1 VVGYAS
7 FEFSAEDRSYT
18 IEHGRTL
25 LGFARQ
31 SITAALASGG
41 SPAIPREAWLRE
53 CRATFVTL
61 KSNGRLRGCIGMLEA
76 MRMLGEDVI
85 ANARAAA
92 FQDPRF
98 NALTPAELAGLE
110 IEVSILSRPVQL
122 SFEDH
127 TDLMRQIVP
136 GKDGLILECD
146 TASGPR
152 RGTFLPQV
160 WDDIPDPEQFMAQL
174 KLKAGVPADTRSTR
188 CRFRRYRAV
197 KWREADLPQS
207 S

>member
-1 VVGYAS
+1 
-7 FEFSAEDRSYT
+7 
-18 IEHGRTL
+18 
-25 LGFARQ
+25 
-31 SITAALASGG
+31 
-41 SPAIPREAWLRE
+41 
-53 CRATFVTL
+53 
-61 KSNGRLRGCIGMLEA
+61 
-76 MRMLGEDVI
+76 MLGEDVI

-110 IEVSILSRPVQL
+110 IEVSILSRPVRL

-127 TDLMRQIVP
+127 ADLMRQIVP
-136 GKDGLILECD
+136 AKDGLILECD
-146 TASGPR
+146 TPSGPR

-160 WDDIPDPEQFMAQL
+160 WDDIPDPEQFMSQL

-197 KWREADLPQS
+197 KWREAM
-207 S
+207 